1 MVSPNFFWP
10 VGEGGRGTDLL
21 RSILCGY
28 DDRTGKIFCDSVTE
42 VCDDHLIVE
51 MASSSGT
58 GEPSAIPVPA
68 PGSTEQEQKTPAARR
83 NISRSEEDD
92 SDDSG
97 VIRDV
102 ARRLTVEAKSPEAE
116 VKKGMESAEAEV
128 SLGSPRSKELIDEK
142 KKEENKEENK
152 DEKKE
157 EKKEEKKPPKKSYLD
172 FIEQKPKPV
181 LRFHVGDLVWG
192 RASGSYYHPAVV
204 TQDPHFK

>member
-1 MVSPNFFWP
+1 MRQKELKTFFLVLEELTEKWLKES
-10 VGEGGRGTDLL
+10 GCDYGTDL
-21 RSILCGY
+21 
-28 DDRTGKIFCDSVTE
+28 TFCCSVAE
-42 VCDDHLIVE
+42 ACDVHLIVE

-58 GEPSAIPVPA
+58 GEPSPNPVPA
-68 PGSTEQEQKTPAARR
+68 CSEQEQKTPAARR

-102 ARRLTVEAKSPEAE
+102 ARRLTVEAKSPETE
-116 VKKGMESAEAEV
+116 SKKGMESAEAEV
-128 SLGSPRSKELIDEK
+128 SLGSPKPKEPTEGTSDTK
-142 KKEENKEENK
+142 KKEENKEEV
-152 DEKKE
+152 KE

>member
-1 MVSPNFFWP
+1 
-10 VGEGGRGTDLL
+10 
-21 RSILCGY
+21 
-28 DDRTGKIFCDSVTE
+28 
-42 VCDDHLIVE
+42 

-58 GEPSAIPVPA
+58 GEPSSNPA
-68 PGSTEQEQKTPAARR
+68 PACSEQEQEQKTPAARR

-116 VKKGMESAEAEV
+116 SKKGMESAEAEV
-128 SLGSPRSKELIDEK
+128 SLGSPKSKEPTDGTSDAN
-142 KKEENKEENK
+142 KKEEV
-152 DEKKE
+152 KE

-181 LRFHVGDLVWG
+181 LRFHVGDIVWG

>member
-1 MVSPNFFWP
+1 
-10 VGEGGRGTDLL
+10 
-21 RSILCGY
+21 
-28 DDRTGKIFCDSVTE
+28 
-42 VCDDHLIVE
+42 
-51 MASSSGT
+51 MASSSNT
-58 GEPSAIPVPA
+58 GEPSTILDT
-68 PGSTEQEQKTPAARR
+68 GSEQDPKTPAARR
-83 NISRSEEDD
+83 NTSRSEEGD

-102 ARRLTVEAKSPEAE
+102 ARRLTVEAKSPEVEAKKEMEIAE
-116 VKKGMESAEAEV
+116 TDV
-128 SLGSPRSKELIDEK
+128 SLGSPKPQELVPKAEI
-142 KKEENKEENK
+142 KEEIKEE
-152 DEKKE
+152 KE